1 MRKILLIISTLTL
14 ASCQKNVYLTGS
26 LMHQLQEN
34 ELDLTRIQFYNDNPL
49 YLEREVPSSDAT
61 IKSGKVIFKNG
72 RYINRI
78 GLEKNTPG
86 LVQKEESGQLLI
98 AFEKSSEESSLRFG
112 PVAGERGEYFYQ
124 LVDTQGNANFSR
136 IDYEGSKYL
145 VIYKKPRVRIML
157 ARSVFSNLRVKV
169 RRMKGNKIKTQ
180 YRD

>member
-1 MRKILLIISTLTL
+1 MKKILLIFSVLTL

-49 YLEREVPSSDAT
+49 FLEREVPSSDAN

-78 GLEKNTPG
+78 SLEKATPG
-86 LVQKEESGQLLI
+86 LLQKEDNGHLLI
-98 AFEKSSEESSLRFG
+98 AFEKNKEDNALRFG
-112 PVAGERGEYFYQ
+112 PVAGEKGEFFYQ
-124 LVDTQGNANFSR
+124 LVDNQGNSMFSR
-136 IDYEGSKYL
+136 LEYESNKYL

-157 ARSVFSNLRVKV
+157 SKSVLNNLKVKV
-169 RRMKGNKIKTQ
+169 RRMKGNKVK
-180 YRD
+180 

>member
-61 IKSGKVIFKNG
+61 IKSGKVVFKNG

-86 LVQKEESGQLLI
+86 LVQKEENGHLLI